1 MNAILVGHLLKEYRK
16 ENQLNRRDK
25 LLRLLAKM
33 PQTLTE
39 KEKKKMCSG
48 KSHPKKAEN
57 AVSFKN

>member
-39 KEKKKMCSG
+39 KEKKKNVLR
-48 KSHPKKAEN
+48 KVPPKEG
-57 AVSFKN
+57 